1 MWQWDLGSIM
11 ISLSDI
17 MQLLEIPLLWD
28 LMKTLFVDWP
38 LFKSSVDS
46 IGVIKS
52 FRVDWGGD

>member
-1 MWQWDLGSIM
+1 VWQWDLGSIM
-11 ISLSDI
+11 ISLLEI